1 MVYNPQFT
9 IAEPYNKGKVSN
21 SNGVLTGGRKEEMKV
36 KSLDETIPKKRSIF
50 SNC

>member
-21 SNGVLTGGRKEEMKV
+21 SNGVLTGGRKERVEV
-36 KSLDETIPKKRSIF
+36 KKFGWKTIPTKRSIF
-50 SNC
+50 

>member
-21 SNGVLTGGRKEEMKV
+21 SNGVLTGGRKEGYR
-36 KSLDETIPKKRSIF
+36 DWETIPKKRSIF
-50 SNC
+50 